1 VRTDCLTHD
10 RRALRFLIDQAGI
23 ENVLMGTDL
32 PCDMATPEPWSELV
46 AVAGEEVAARIAGEN
61 IAELYGLK
69 SPVA

>member
-1 VRTDCLTHD
+1 V
-10 RRALRFLIDQAGI
+10 GV

-46 AVAGEEVAARIAGEN
+46 AVAGEEVAARIAGPN

-69 SPVA
+69 SPVSEPR